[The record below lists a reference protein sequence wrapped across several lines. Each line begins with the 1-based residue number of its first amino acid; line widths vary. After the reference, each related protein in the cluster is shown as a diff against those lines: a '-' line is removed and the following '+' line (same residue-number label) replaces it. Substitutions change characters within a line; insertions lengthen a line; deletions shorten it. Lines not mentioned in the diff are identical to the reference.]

1 MNLHVN
7 YPPDEVLIESVSFLH
22 LGDEVEV
29 LSAVDVE
36 VGGAVERH
44 EEVGDV
50 GDALDPGRP
59 RALVVHGEAEQLVD
73 VGDPLHRVA
82 HDEDEHDRQRDLR
95 ESSLVSRM
103 TRLKLIHVIDR
114 YPCST
119 YLGKRDLLGVAEHH
133 VCCVRGPRAVL
144 SHQTSQHEGVEHD
157 QEDERDDSH
166 EDQVHP
172 DAVNLKTRGCHSDSS
187 LSMCQERKVVNS
199 IENKTERRALR
210 IETLECSFWCT

>member
-7 YPPDEVLIESVSFLH
+7 CPPNKVLVESVSFLLH
-22 LGDEVEV
+22 LGNEVEV

-95 ESSLVSRM
+95 KGKGGDWSGVM
-103 TRLKLIHVIDR
+103 
-114 YPCST
+114 
-119 YLGKRDLLGVAEHH
+119 LGKKLD
-133 VCCVRGPRAVL
+133 PRMKPC
-144 SHQTSQHEGVEHD
+144 QQ
-157 QEDERDDSH
+157 DDSV
-166 EDQVHP
+166 E
-172 DAVNLKTRGCHSDSS
+172 GCSCYRS
-187 LSMCQERKVVNS
+187 LSSPPHLPWQARPLWRC
-199 IENKTERRALR
+199 RASCLLR
-210 IETLECSFWCT
+210 WRPSSGSAAPDFAA

>member
-7 YPPDEVLIESVSFLH
+7 CPPNKVWIEGVSFLH

-95 ESSLVSRM
+95 KEKSILHSESE
-103 TRLKLIHVIDR
+103 
-114 YPCST
+114 
-119 YLGKRDLLGVAEHH
+119 A
-133 VCCVRGPRAVL
+133 L
-144 SHQTSQHEGVEHD
+144 SAG
-157 QEDERDDSH
+157 
-166 EDQVHP
+166 
-172 DAVNLKTRGCHSDSS
+172 
-187 LSMCQERKVVNS
+187 
-199 IENKTERRALR
+199 
-210 IETLECSFWCT
+210 